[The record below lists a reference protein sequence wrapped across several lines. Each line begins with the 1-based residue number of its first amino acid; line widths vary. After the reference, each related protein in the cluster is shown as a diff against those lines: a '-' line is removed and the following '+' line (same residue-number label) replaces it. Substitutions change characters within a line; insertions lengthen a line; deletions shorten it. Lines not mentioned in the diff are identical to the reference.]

1 MKTVTYQAQVG
12 TTRKVKVAARR
23 ERTQEKSNTSAAAT
37 TGVIIRTR
45 HDASRARR
53 RRSSSLL
60 SREKFINSKFN
71 SELEK
76 NRTLLRLWISWARA
90 INASSTLIGY
100 LADASINLHLVCL

>member
-23 ERTQEKSNTSAAAT
+23 ERTQEKNESAAAT

-45 HDASRARR
+45 HDVSRARR
-53 RRSSSLL
+53 PRSSGLL
-60 SREKFINSKFN
+60 SREKFISSKFN